1 MFSAMRLDDEMD
13 LSGASRQHAAVMV
26 DEVVGLA
33 RACHPPTIVDA
44 TVGTGE
50 HAAALLSATD
60 AHVLGIDRD
69 ADALEFAAA
78 RLREFGPRVMLRQA
92 DFGEIDNVLDQCA
105 MPCVGAIVA
114 DLGMSSFALGDP
126 ARGFSFRLDGPLDM
140 RMDRREQLRAYD
152 IVNEES
158 EEELGRIIHTYGE
171 ERAARRIARAITEAR
186 RRRPIETT
194 GELRSL
200 VENAL
205 GAHRRGAIHPATR
218 TFQALRIAVN
228 HELESLGGLLKRAP
242 ARLGSGGRMILL
254 AYHSLEDRMVKEHF
268 RGLAHAGDFTAI
280 NRKVLKPSPEEIAHN
295 PRSRSA
301 RLRCI
306 ERKPK

>member
-1 MFSAMRLDDEMD
+1 MFSAMRLDDEKD

-44 TVGTGE
+44 TVGAGG

-60 AHVLGIDRD
+60 AHVLGVDRD
-69 ADALEFAAA
+69 AGALEIAAA
-78 RLREFGPRVMLRQA
+78 RLREYGPRVTLRQA
-92 DFGEIDNVLDQCA
+92 DFGEIDNVLDQCE
-105 MPCVGAIVA
+105 MPCVGAIIA

-171 ERAARRIARAITEAR
+171 ERAARRVARAITEAR

-254 AYHSLEDRMVKEHF
+254 AYHSLEDRMVKEGF
-268 RGLAHAGDFTAI
+268 RGLVHAGGFTAI
-280 NRKVLKPSPEEIAHN
+280 THKVLKPSPEEIAHN